1 MNLVNEKYGNTTIS
15 NEAQIAKFYKVAKEN
30 FQISIDSQTDQINT
44 IKESVRFFSLELPSE
59 LKEIFISFNDAP
71 LFWIYE
77 SSLLNQVEEFMKFNF
92 KGLAFSELHKQ
103 IKENYSR
110 WATSKLKSEK
120 EYYSTTTINFIERD
134 INKHNFFKLILKG
147 LILTYQP
154 TFYNSEKALE
164 LFDTTMSLIKTLR
177 LNDSTKH
184 ELNYLLKL
192 YIGFVH
198 LKENNFIKA
207 NEIFKEALEI
217 KPQGCSARIY
227 SALSEISLGNEEV
240 GMYYLKEV
248 FNYDIKRLAIALKF
262 NNLGMFNY
270 FFRNAFIYNIF
281 HEKGFSKVTDA
292 IQILLKDFRVS
303 DNSVFENCKE
313 KLEKIKLKKM
323 DEYYD
328 DEIKKSFE
336 FMDKIMSLYATS
348 NSTLLH
354 AAYPEFQN
362 KVKQI
367 VDKIVNNVKTKYYNE
382 VKSSLNTY
390 DLVINDNL
398 SAEKHLLE
406 ELETFKKKSHET
418 LKETIQK
425 ISDFYDLEAKEIEQR
440 INELPDNDKYN
451 PRAALANNLTYNIFI
466 AFVVFFIGGVTG
478 YSNKVVENVNEFN
491 SIFVAVLISG
501 SKWGAI
507 SFLIGLVVSLL
518 MAAGVAIEKYDVA
531 SKLQKKLNHLKIE
544 KEKAIADAKDMNQHR
559 EKIMIESINSSLELH
574 RKRVAEVK
582 EQKAAAEK
590 ELYEKA
596 NKKIEEETNPIV
608 NILNQ

>member
-1 MNLVNEKYGNTTIS
+1 MALATEKYSNNTIS
-15 NEAQIAKFYKVAKEN
+15 NEAQLAKFYKVAKEH
-30 FQISIDSQTDQINT
+30 FQINVDTQIDQIHT

-77 SSLLNQVEEFMKFNF
+77 SSLLNQIEEFMKFNF

-103 IKENYSR
+103 IKENYTR

-134 INKHNFFKLILKG
+134 INKHNFFKMILKG

-164 LFDTTMSLIKTLR
+164 LFENTINLIKTLR
-177 LNDSTKH
+177 LNDNTKS

-192 YIGFVH
+192 YIGFIY
-198 LKENNFIKA
+198 LKENDFIKA
-207 NEIFKEALEI
+207 NEVFKEALEL
-217 KPQGCSARIY
+217 KPQGCSAKIY
-227 SALSEISLGNEEV
+227 ISLSEIMLGSEEI

-248 FNYDIKRLAIALKF
+248 FNYDVKRLSIALKF

-281 HEKGFSKVTDA
+281 HEKNFSKVTDA
-292 IQILLKDFRVS
+292 IQILFKDFRIS
-303 DNSVFENCKE
+303 DESIFNSCRD
-313 KLEKIKLKKM
+313 KLDKIKLCKL

-328 DEIKKSFE
+328 DEIKKSFDFFE
-336 FMDKIMSLYATS
+336 KLYNQYATS

-354 AAYPEFQN
+354 AAFPEFQN
-362 KVKQI
+362 KIKQI
-367 VDKIVNNVKTKYYNE
+367 ADKILENVKEKYYNE
-382 VKSSLNTY
+382 VKSNLNSY

-398 SAEKHLLE
+398 SAEKHLIE
-406 ELETFKKKSHET
+406 ELELFKKKSHET

-425 ISDFYDLEAKEIEQR
+425 ITESYDSEAKELELK
-440 INELPDNDKYN
+440 INELPEIDKYN
-451 PRAALANNLTYNIFI
+451 PRIAFVNNLTYNIVVAFI
-466 AFVVFFIGGVTG
+466 VFFIGGITG
-478 YSNKVVENVNEFN
+478 YSNKLVDNVNEFN
-491 SIFVAVLISG
+491 SILVSVILSG

-507 SFLIGLVVSLL
+507 SFLIGLVISIL
-518 MAAGVAIEKYDVA
+518 MAAGVAIEKYDVS
-531 SKLQKKLNHLKIE
+531 SKLHRKLNLLKIE
-544 KEKAIADAKDMNQHR
+544 KEKQIAEAKEANTHR
-559 EKIMIESINSSLELH
+559 EKIMTESINSSIEIH

-582 EQKAAAEK
+582 EQKAIAEK
-590 ELYEKA
+590 ELYESA
-596 NKKIEEETNPIV
+596 NQKIEEETKN
-608 NILNQ
+608 LKKLFT